1 MDTDHTYYTM
11 GLNKAGSKVYIAGGY
26 KDIAI
31 YDADSL
37 KRIGQVYLPGG
48 DMGLSGL
55 QVFVR

>member
-1 MDTDHTYYTM
+1 M
-11 GLNKAGSKVYIAGGY
+11 GLNKAGSKVYLAGGY
-26 KDIAI
+26 KDIAV

-37 KRIGQVYLPGG
+37 KRTGSIKLPGG